1 LIGDGSLLCSP
12 DRGTARLR
20 NQQKRPNVKPI
31 LYLTASEGWLMPR
44 FSVLMPTHNRPD
56 VIGFAIRSVLA
67 QTETDFELLI
77 VGDGCTDATTDVVA
91 QYKDERIHW
100 FDLPKAPYSGYANRN
115 YALRRARGKFVAYAQ
130 DDDLMLP
137 DHLALTGEVMN
148 SGKDWAYSRPLWVT
162 TDGIIVPCGTNL
174 TIPTELDFFL
184 EGRNT
189 IPSNCVVH
197 RRNCFTRFGYWPEDT
212 PRTGDWQLWR
222 KIIRGCGS
230 ERIGFLPKPTTLHFS
245 ALWKE
250 SRHSGV
256 PEVLT
261 WLNIID
267 RRGWWPPVLRHS
279 VTGPRQEQRVLSEA
293 LDNGGTTFVSEL
305 RDATA
310 TVIGHQG
317 WDSILNLVP
326 RLADAEIQLSQR
338 DAALE
343 SANAEVAN
351 LHGQAAQNLAGAE
364 IQLAQRDA
372 ALESANAKVADL
384 HRQLAQSLAEAE
396 SQLSRRDAAVES
408 AKAEVANLQQQLVQ
422 NLAEAETK
430 LSRRDAELESA
441 NAEVADLRR
450 QLAQHLAETKIELS
464 RCDAALESA
473 NTEIANLH
481 RRLAQNLAEAET
493 QLLQRDAAM
502 EAANAEVT
510 KLRRQLTQNLAEAEI
525 ELSRREAALVSA
537 NAEVANLHR
546 QLAQKDASLLE
557 ALEVGVVLQTRLDA
571 VFASRTWRVMEPA
584 RSLRRLLARLGA

>member
-1 LIGDGSLLCSP
+1 
-12 DRGTARLR
+12 
-20 NQQKRPNVKPI
+20 
-31 LYLTASEGWLMPR
+31 
-44 FSVLMPTHNRPD
+44 MPTHNRPD

-77 VGDGCTDATTDVVA
+77 VGDGCTDATADVVA
-91 QYKDERIHW
+91 QFKDERIHW

-293 LDNGGTTFVSEL
+293 LDNGGATFVSEL

-343 SANAEVAN
+343 SANAEIASLHGQLAQNLAEAQTQFSRRDAALESAKAEVAN
-351 LHGQAAQNLAGAE
+351 LHGQAAQNLASAE
-364 IQLAQRDA
+364 IQLAHRDA
-372 ALESANAKVADL
+372 ALESANAEVANL
-384 HRQLAQSLAEAE
+384 QRQLAQILAEAQ

-408 AKAEVANLQQQLVQ
+408 ANAEVANLQQQLAQ

-430 LSRRDAELESA
+430 LSRRAAELESA

-464 RCDAALESA
+464 RREAALQA
-473 NTEIANLH
+473 TNAEIANLH
-481 RRLAQNLAEAET
+481 RRLAQNLAETET
-493 QLLQRDAAM
+493 QLSRRDAAV
-502 EAANAEVT
+502 EAANAEVAS
-510 KLRRQLTQNLAEAEI
+510 LHRQLAQNLAEAEI
-525 ELSRREAALVSA
+525 ELSRQEAALVSA
-537 NAEVANLHR
+537 NEEVANLHR
-546 QLAQKDASLLE
+546 QLAQKDVSLHE
-557 ALEVGVVLQTRLDA
+557 ALETGLRLQTQLNA